1 MVLTLLLQG
10 KLHIKIELQW
20 ATKDEQNQPSRA
32 FQEKEGWGA
41 KRRVALRRR
50 VHQVNGHK
58 FIAVF
63 FKQPTFCSHCKDFI
77 WGVGKQGYQCQV
89 CCTVVHKRCHEMIIT
104 QCPGLPATGGADTGR
119 GDNITSLN
127 NILLT
132 RHVAESGGGA
142 RFKINVPHRFE
153 VHNYMKFTFCDHCGS
168 LLYGLTRQGLQC
180 KGGSQLELATKV
192 PTIVKCLRT
201 FVSSSSHSAPGDHA
215 SPHRVCCQC
224 VG

>member
-1 MVLTLLLQG
+1 MSLGCDNMMCEVITDHFRG
-10 KLHIKIELQW
+10 
-20 ATKDEQNQPSRA
+20 
-32 FQEKEGWGA
+32 F
-41 KRRVALRRR
+41 
-50 VHQVNGHK
+50 
-58 FIAVF
+58 
-63 FKQPTFCSHCKDFI
+63 
-77 WGVGKQGYQCQV
+77 GKQGYQCQV
-89 CCTVVHKRCHEMIIT
+89 CVCVVHKRCHEMIIT
-104 QCPGLPATGGADTGR
+104 RCPGIQEGTE
-119 GDNITSLN
+119 DNT
-127 NILLT
+127 
-132 RHVAESGGGA
+132 GA

-215 SPHRVCCQC
+215 SPHRVCSQC